1 MSHIT
6 LRGMLEEII
15 HAISSRNVLYCT
27 KITLFIHERVY
38 LSICC
43 NLIIRSKHCQ
53 LICLRWKRDFSRSH
67 TNIYFLIL
75 EAEDFFR
82 SSVLALAKWKV
93 LILYQLYDFKHRN
106 DKKKKRKKKKNPH
119 HLNFVAKT
127 NSLPQNEGTASIIWQ
142 LRITKVSVLSKS
154 KHCGSTLR
162 QYHQKKVPFSFVLLL
177 FATFSSNPP
186 ARTSL
191 PPLHFHTEAAPTQN
205 ETSLSTLQ
213 RGLLQAWA
221 RCQQRTDAGS
231 RLAPSRELPSPLWA
245 SRCSPDNAVTDALP
259 RTAAPPLHRGPS
271 LAPGR
276 LYLPENIH
284 QDLCAPIMKNLD
296 QAESFKNVSGLQKHK
311 LRNNAPQKPSSPW
324 CF

>member
-1 MSHIT
+1 MGGRSPQHSKPRFAFNRPRHET
-6 LRGMLEEII
+6 
-15 HAISSRNVLYCT
+15 AIRMFSTASRHSQYA
-27 KITLFIHERVY
+27 IF
-38 LSICC
+38 LS
-43 NLIIRSKHCQ
+43 
-53 LICLRWKRDFSRSH
+53 
-67 TNIYFLIL
+67 
-75 EAEDFFR
+75 FFR
-82 SSVLALAKWKV
+82 SAQELQEQSINPFSPVL
-93 LILYQLYDFKHRN
+93 R
-106 DKKKKRKKKKNPH
+106 KKKKEEKKKNPH
-119 HLNFVAKT
+119 YLNFVAKT

-142 LRITKVSVLSKS
+142 QGITKVSVLSKS
-154 KHCGSTLR
+154 KHCSSTLR

-186 ARTSL
+186 ARTSP

-259 RTAAPPLHRGPS
+259 RTAAPPPHRGPS

-311 LRNNAPQKPSSPW
+311 LRNNAPKKPSSPW